1 MPKAEG
7 VRNKMKLDSYLN
19 FAKQLAYRAGRIT
32 LSYYNKGIQHDLKSD
47 ESPVTAADRAT
58 EEFIRGEIEKAYP
71 THAIVGEEFGA
82 SAFPSPAGRS
92 RSTPKG
98 RARGEGN
105 AFRWIVDPIDGTK
118 SFLKGVPFY
127 SVLIALEIEG
137 KSRVGVVCFP
147 ALDEILY
154 AADGLGA
161 WWNGKRARVS
171 DVKDLKKAVF
181 TYTSW
186 SGFRTKKRT
195 DVFEKL
201 HKECFFGRGWSD
213 AYGYH
218 MVATGRAEIMLDPGI
233 QIWDVAPMPPIL
245 REAGGWFGSWKG
257 KEGHIHGEGLAVN
270 AALKSKVLKLLR
282 V

>member
-1 MPKAEG
+1 MNLQP
-7 VRNKMKLDSYLN
+7 YLN
-19 FAKQLAYRAGRIT
+19 FARQLAYRAGRIT
-32 LSYYNKGIQHDLKSD
+32 LSYYNKGIQHDLKQD

-71 THAIVGEEFGA
+71 THAIVGEEFGESA
-82 SAFPSPAGRS
+82 SPSPS
-92 RSTPKG
+92 RRG
-98 RARGEGN
+98 VRGEVKN
-105 AFRWIVDPIDGTK
+105 PFRWIVDPIDGTK

-137 KSRVGVVCFP
+137 VSRVGAVCFP
-147 ALDEILY
+147 ALDEILC
-154 AADGLGA
+154 AADGLGV
-161 WWNGKRARVS
+161 WWNGKRAHVS
-171 DVKDLKKAVF
+171 EVKNLKEAVF

-186 SGFRTKKRT
+186 SGFRTKKRL

-218 MVATGRAEIMLDPGI
+218 MVATGRAEIMLDPSI
-233 QIWDVAPMPPIL
+233 KIWDVAPFPPIF

-257 KEGHIHGEGLAVN
+257 KEGHTHGEGLAVT
-270 AALKSKVLKLLR
+270 AALKSTVLKLMR

>member
-1 MPKAEG
+1 
-7 VRNKMKLDSYLN
+7 MKLDSYLN
-19 FAKQLAYRAGRIT
+19 FARQLAYRAGRIT
-32 LSYYNKGIQHDLKSD
+32 LSYYNKGIQHDLKKD

-58 EEFIRGEIEKAYP
+58 EEFIRGEIEKVYP
-71 THAIVGEEFGA
+71 THAIVGEEFGETT
-82 SAFPSPAGRS
+82 SDVRS
-92 RSTPKG
+92 SVSKSVDT
-98 RARGEGN
+98 
-105 AFRWIVDPIDGTK
+105 FRWIVDPIDGTK

-137 KSRVGVVCFP
+137 VSSVGAVCFP

-161 WWNGKRARVS
+161 WWNGKRASVS
-171 DVKDLKKAVF
+171 NVKNLKEAVF

-186 SGFRTKKRT
+186 SGFRTKKRL
-195 DVFEKL
+195 DVFNNL

-218 MVATGRAEIMLDPGI
+218 MVATGRAEIMLDPSI
-233 QIWDVAPMPPIL
+233 KIWDVAPFPPIF

-257 KEGHIHGEGLAVN
+257 KEGHTHGEGLAVN
-270 AALKSKVLKLLR
+270 GALKSTVLKLMR

>member
-1 MPKAEG
+1 
-7 VRNKMKLDSYLN
+7 MKLDSYLN

-32 LSYYNKGIQHDLKSD
+32 LSYYNKGIQYDVKAD

-58 EEFIRGEIEKAYP
+58 EQFIRGEIEKTYP
-71 THAIVGEEFGA
+71 NHAIVGEEFGN
-82 SAFPSPAGRS
+82 SPSPYPL
-92 RSTPKG
+92 PK
-98 RARGEGN
+98 GEGN

-137 KSRVGVVCFP
+137 VSRVGVVCFP

-171 DVKDLKKAVF
+171 EVKSLKEAVF

-186 SGFRTKKRT
+186 SGFRTKKRL
-195 DVFEKL
+195 DVFQNM

-233 QIWDVAPMPPIL
+233 KIWDVAPFPPIF
-245 REAGGWFGSWKG
+245 REAGGWFGSWQG
-257 KEGHIHGEGLAVN
+257 KEGHTHGEGLAVN
-270 AALKSKVLKLLR
+270 GALKSKVLKMMR

>member
-1 MPKAEG
+1 
-7 VRNKMKLDSYLN
+7 MKLDSYLN

-32 LSYYNKGIQHDLKSD
+32 LSYYNKGIAHDLKTD

-58 EEFIRGEIEKAYP
+58 EEFIRSEIEKAYP
-71 THAIVGEEFGA
+71 THAIVGEEFGE
-82 SAFPSPAGRS
+82 SALPSPLAPL
-92 RSTPKG
+92 PKG
-98 RARGEGN
+98 EGK

-154 AADGLGA
+154 AADGLGT
-161 WWNGKRARVS
+161 WWNGRRARVS
-171 DVKDLKKAVF
+171 QVKDLKQAVF

-186 SGFRTKKRT
+186 SGFRTKKRL
-195 DVFEKL
+195 DVFNNM

-233 QIWDVAPMPPIL
+233 KIWDVAPFPPIF
-245 REAGGWFGSWKG
+245 REAGGFFGSWSG
-257 KEGHIHGEGLAVN
+257 KEGHTYGEGLAVN
-270 AALKSKVLKLLR
+270 AALKSRVLKLLR

>member
-1 MPKAEG
+1 
-7 VRNKMKLDSYLN
+7 MKLDSYLN
-19 FAKQLAYRAGRIT
+19 FARQLAYRAGRIT
-32 LSYYNKGIQHDLKSD
+32 LSYYNKGIQHDLKHD

-58 EEFIRGEIEKAYP
+58 DEFIRGAIEKAYP
-71 THAIVGEEFGA
+71 THSIVGEEFGA
-82 SAFPSPAGRS
+82 SPSPIGR
-92 RSTPKG
+92 G
-98 RARGEGN
+98 VMGEGDST
-105 AFRWIVDPIDGTK
+105 FRWIVDPIDGTK

-137 KSRVGVVCFP
+137 KSRVGAVCFP

-171 DVKDLKKAVF
+171 DVRDLKHAVF
-181 TYTSW
+181 CYTSW
-186 SGFRTKKRT
+186 SGFRTKKRL
-195 DVFEKL
+195 DVFNNM

-233 QIWDVAPMPPIL
+233 KIWDVAPFPPIF
-245 REAGGWFGSWKG
+245 REAGGFFGSWTG
-257 KEGHIHGEGLAVN
+257 KEGHTHGDGVAVN
-270 AALKSKVLKLLR
+270 AALKSKVLKMLR